1 MNPMA
6 TKAKQWIDEKK
17 DPRSAYWQAG
27 LEAVMDLFAPH
38 LEKGKL
44 TPVRPLEEQDLP
56 VFKAAL
62 EKVDL
67 SPGLLAAFLPPVVAD
82 AIIPP
87 DSAEELVRVEEGKPS
102 YKIIILR
109 PGKENRIVCVEI
121 SEHAHR
127 PGMEIFQSGALLGTF
142 DYPTHDVCISELT
155 KAIRA
160 HIWEK
165 DKWQRKDYLAY
176 TLNWFEKTEYL
187 DKADV
192 SVDENFSFFHRP
204 TLIKTNRVD
213 ALFLMIYEV
222 LHHRFQE
229 DADTL
234 CKGLTEA
241 GKTADDKKMR
251 DSAIHSVAET
261 SILALLNLVKKF
273 HLIDFTKFTPGEN
286 KAFDHEFSRAVRK
299 ITSDLDEILT
309 AYRYKKPNPA
319 DG

>member
-1 MNPMA
+1 MNPIA

-27 LEAVMDLFAPH
+27 LEAVMDLFLPQ

-44 TPVRPLEEQDLP
+44 TPVRPLEEEDLP

-62 EKVDL
+62 ERMDL
-67 SPGLLAAFLPPVVAD
+67 SPNLFAAFLPPVVAN

-87 DSAEELVRVEEGKPS
+87 DSAQELVRVEKRKPS
-102 YKIIILR
+102 YKLIILR
-109 PGKENRIVCVEI
+109 PGKENRIICVEI

-142 DYPTHDVCISELT
+142 DYPTHDMCISELT

-160 HIWEK
+160 HAWGK
-165 DKWQRKDYLAY
+165 DKWQRNDYIAY

-187 DKADV
+187 GKADV
-192 SVDENFSFFHRP
+192 SVDENHSFFHRP

-213 ALFLMIYEV
+213 ALFLLIYET

-229 DADTL
+229 DEEGL

-241 GKTADDKKMR
+241 KEKKDDTDMTV
-251 DSAIHSVAET
+251 SASHHFAQT
-261 SILALLNLVKKF
+261 RILDLLNWVKKLNLLDF
-273 HLIDFTKFTPGEN
+273 KAFTKAEN
-286 KAFDHEFSRAVRK
+286 KAFDHEFARTALK
-299 ITSDLDEILT
+299 ISSDLDAMEV
-309 AYRYKKPNPA
+309 AYKS
-319 DG
+319 